1 MKYFVYGASG
11 GVGKE
16 VASLLLKK
24 GESVVGSSRKPTLQK
39 SENNLSWIEIN
50 TEVPE
55 KGTEALHGVDKVF
68 LMSPPGLMDEYTLLK
83 PWIDESKKQGI
94 KKIVLMTAMGI
105 EHAPPEV
112 PLKKLELYLADSGI
126 DYIIVRPNWFMQNFQ
141 TSWLSGI
148 KKDRKIY
155 FPGGS
160 AKVSFIDSIDIAKS
174 VVGAFEDSIEKNR
187 GYILTGREAIDHSEV
202 AKYLS
207 MATGITISYEDI
219 SSESFVTLLINNG
232 VKQDYA
238 NFLAMIAGDLKEGD
252 SIAITGDVKYL
263 AGKEPTKFEEYAKEN
278 ASIWK

>member
-1 MKYFVYGASG
+1 MKYFIYGASG

-24 GESVVGSSRKPTLQK
+24 GDSVVGSSRKPSLQK
-39 SENNLSWIEIN
+39 SEKNLSWIEVN

-55 KGTEALHGVDKVF
+55 QGISALIGVDKVF
-68 LMSPPGLMDEYTLLK
+68 LMSPPGHMDQYSLLK
-83 PWIDESKKQGI
+83 PWIDESKKQGV

-112 PLKKLELYLADSGI
+112 PFKKLELYLTDSGV

-141 TSWLSGI
+141 TSWVAGI
-148 KKDRKIY
+148 KKDKKIY

-187 GYILTGREAIDHSEV
+187 GYMLTGREAIDHSEV
-202 AKYLS
+202 AGLISK
-207 MATGITISYEDI
+207 ATGITISYEDI
-219 SSESFVTLLINNG
+219 SNESFVSMLINNG
-232 VKQDYA
+232 VNQDYA
-238 NFLAMIAGDLKEGD
+238 NFLAMIAEALKEGH

-263 AGKEPTKFEEYAKEN
+263 SGNEPTKFEEYAKEN

>member
-1 MKYFVYGASG
+1 MKYLVYGASG
-11 GVGKE
+11 GVGGE
-16 VASLLLKK
+16 VAKLLLKK
-24 GESVVGSSRKPTLQK
+24 GETVVGCSRKPSIQK
-39 SENNLSWIEIN
+39 SENNLTWIEIN
-50 TEVPE
+50 TEEPE
-55 KGTEALHGVDKVF
+55 KGITALNGVDKVF
-68 LMSPPGLMDEYTLLK
+68 LMSPLGHMDQYTLLK
-83 PWIDESKKQGI
+83 PWIDESKKQGV

-112 PLKKLELYLADSGI
+112 PFKKLELYLADSGI
-126 DYIIVRPNWFMQNFQ
+126 DYIILRPNWFMQNFQ

-187 GYILTGREAIDHSEV
+187 GYMLTGREAIDHSEV

-207 MATGITISYEDI
+207 VATGITISYEDI
-219 SSESFVTLLINNG
+219 TIESFFSMLINNG
-232 VKQDYA
+232 VNQDYS
-238 NFLAMIAGDLKEGD
+238 NFLAMIAGALKEGH

-263 AGKEPTKFEEYAKEN
+263 SGKEPTKFDEYAKEN

>member
-16 VASLLLKK
+16 VASLLLNK
-24 GESVVGSSRKPTLQK
+24 GESVVGSSRKPSLQK
-39 SENNLSWIEIN
+39 SENNLSWIEVN
-50 TEVPE
+50 TEAPE
-55 KGTEALHGVDKVF
+55 KGIEALHGVDKVF
-68 LMSPPGLMDEYTLLK
+68 LMSPPGHMDQYTLLK
-83 PWIDESKKQGI
+83 PWIDESKKKGI

-112 PLKKLELYLADSGI
+112 PFRKLELYLESSGI

-187 GYILTGREAIDHSEV
+187 GYMLTGREAIDHSEV
-202 AKYLS
+202 ADLLS
-207 MATGITISYEDI
+207 KVTGITISYEDI
-219 SSESFVTLLINNG
+219 SSESFVALLLNNG

-238 NFLAMIAGDLKEGD
+238 NFLAMIAGSLKEGH

-263 AGKEPTKFEEYAKEN
+263 SGKEPTKFEEYAKEN

>member
-1 MKYFVYGASG
+1 MKYFIYGASG
-11 GVGKE
+11 GVGRE

-39 SENNLSWIEIN
+39 SESNLSWIEIN

-55 KGTEALHGVDKVF
+55 KGIEALDGVDKVF
-68 LMSPPGLMDEYTLLK
+68 LMSPPGHMDQYTLLK

-112 PLKKLELYLADSGI
+112 PFKKLELYLADSGI
-126 DYIIVRPNWFMQNFQ
+126 DYIILRPNWFMQNFQ

-187 GYILTGREAIDHSEV
+187 GYMLTGREAIDHSEV

-232 VKQDYA
+232 VNQDYS
-238 NFLAMIAGDLKEGD
+238 NFLAMIAGALKDGH
-252 SIAITGDVKYL
+252 SVAITGDVKYL

>member
-1 MKYFVYGASG
+1 MKYFIYGASG

-24 GESVVGSSRKPTLQK
+24 GDSVFGSSRQPSLQK
-39 SENNLSWIEIN
+39 SEKNLNWVEVS

-55 KGTEALHGVDKVF
+55 KGITALDGIDKVF
-68 LMSPPGLMDEYTLLK
+68 LMSPPGHMDQYTLLK
-83 PWIDESKKQGI
+83 PWIDESKKQGV

-112 PLKKLELYLADSGI
+112 PFKKLELYLADSGI
-126 DYIIVRPNWFMQNFQ
+126 DYIILRPNWFMQNFQ

-187 GYILTGREAIDHSEV
+187 GYMLTGREAIDHSEV

-207 MATGITISYEDI
+207 VATGITISYEDI
-219 SSESFVTLLINNG
+219 TSESFVSMLINNG
-232 VKQDYA
+232 VNQDYS
-238 NFLAMIAGDLKEGD
+238 NFLAMIAGALKEGQ
-252 SIAITGDVKYL
+252 SVAITGDVKYL
-263 AGKEPTKFEEYAKEN
+263 SGNEPTKFEEYAKEN
-278 ASIWK
+278 ASVWK